1 MILFAFALQAAPT
14 PIIDWQPFPI
24 QRTPDGGLYDR
35 TSATRKDGVINT
47 WVRFVNME
55 LKGVN
60 QAGQQMDTRLEI
72 DCGKPRMRM
81 LAIRVVRPDGII
93 LNNTV
98 PGPNELGWR
107 TMRVGMRGYDIRA
120 GLCSRVR

>member
-1 MILFAFALQAAPT
+1 VILLAIVLQASPA

-35 TSATRKDGVINT
+35 TSATRNGDIVST

-60 QAGQQMDTRLEI
+60 KSGEQTDSHLVV
-72 DCGKPRMRM
+72 DCRKPRMKM
-81 LAIRVVRPDGII
+81 LAVRVVRPDGTI
-93 LNNTV
+93 LKSVVN
-98 PGPNELGWR
+98 GPSELGWR
-107 TMRVGMRGYDIRA
+107 EMRIGMRGWDIRA